1 MIAPT
6 GRKSRRDRRTG
17 VSVTIARIAR
27 TVPIEDVA
35 RNGPAVRV
43 LLVVVVVIGVPI
55 AELAVTV
62 LSADHV
68 PIRAKQQT
76 EIAAPSVEMDVV
88 DATVSAAVAHLAAQ
102 NRDRCQSL
110 HSNARQT

>member
-17 VSVTIARIAR
+17 VNVTIAR

-35 RNGPAVRV
+35 RNGPAV
-43 LLVVVVVIGVPI
+43 LVVVIGVPI

-68 PIRAKQQT
+68 PIKAKQQT

-88 DATVSAAVAHLAAQ
+88 DATVFAAVAHLAAQ
-102 NRDRCQSL
+102 NRDRCQSQ